1 MDFLAASAAQGRW
14 AIGRK
19 GGSRMTVAI
28 YARVSTQIQE
38 TNRQLDPLREYVE
51 RMKWTAVEYLEKESS
66 VKRRPVFERMI
77 ADARLRKFDGVL
89 VWEIDRFAR
98 SMNQFVSTVLQLD
111 NAGVWLRALNQN
123 ISSERKDPMGQ
134 FVLGLFA
141 LLAQFERAMIVARV
155 KDGLVAARA
164 RGRVGGRPRKVCR
177 RDEAAEMRKGGASW
191 RTIARRLNVPQSTIR
206 RGLAA

>member
-1 MDFLAASAAQGRW
+1 
-14 AIGRK
+14 
-19 GGSRMTVAI
+19 MTVAI
-28 YARVSTQIQE
+28 YARVSTQVQE
-38 TNRQLDPLREYVE
+38 TNRQLDPLREFVR
-51 RMKWTAVEYLEKESS
+51 RMKWTAIEYLEKESS
-66 VKRRPVFERMI
+66 VKRRPVFDLMI

-123 ISSERKDPMGQ
+123 ISSERQDPMGQ

-155 KDGLVAARA
+155 KDGLAAARA
-164 RGRVGGRPRKVCR
+164 RGRVGGRPRKVFR
-177 RDEAAEMRKGGASW
+177 RDEAAEMRKNGESW
-191 RTIARRLNVPQSTIR
+191 RSIARKLDVPQATIR
-206 RGLAA
+206 RVLAE